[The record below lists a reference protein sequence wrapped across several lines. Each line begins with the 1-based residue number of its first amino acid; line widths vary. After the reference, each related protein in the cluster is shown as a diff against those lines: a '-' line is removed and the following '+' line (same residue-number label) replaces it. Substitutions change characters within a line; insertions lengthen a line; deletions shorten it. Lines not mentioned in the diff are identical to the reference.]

1 MERKL
6 WALSVYRAW
15 AGLSQEELAEIS
27 GVGRNTIS
35 RLENGQ
41 QSARPSTAKKL
52 ADALPYGCTPKELM
66 AGASAHLILFA
77 TATNAATGILIVVTG
92 VQAAMLVISS
102 EPDQSG

>member
-1 MERKL
+1 MCYTVATLEEGVLMERKL

-52 ADALPYGCTPKELM
+52 ADALPYGCTPKDLMDLELART
-66 AGASAHLILFA
+66 AG
-77 TATNAATGILIVVTG
+77 
-92 VQAAMLVISS
+92 
-102 EPDQSG
+102 E

>member
-1 MERKL
+1 MCDISAINVSLVCYSAPTLEEGGPKERKL

-52 ADALPYGCTPKELM
+52 ADALPYGCTPKDLMDLELLRT
-66 AGASAHLILFA
+66 AG
-77 TATNAATGILIVVTG
+77 G
-92 VQAAMLVISS
+92 
-102 EPDQSG
+102 